1 MGEVKK
7 VSILW
12 LQAINYCKF
21 IFPQRMYAISN
32 SSLSSFLKNSAVDF
46 YAEETA
52 YHTLQNTPE
61 SQVMHAAAGQPKT
74 GKGV

>member
-1 MGEVKK
+1 
-7 VSILW
+7 
-12 LQAINYCKF
+12 
-21 IFPQRMYAISN
+21 MYAISN
-32 SSLSSFLKNSAVDF
+32 SSLYSFLKNSAVDF